1 MLKYGIF
8 YWMEVWRFLFDMVSS
23 EVWEVFMIGDF
34 CLIMF
39 FGLIWFLL
47 KYGRFSW

>member
-8 YWMEVWRFLFDMVSS
+8 YLMEVWRFLFDMVSS
-23 EVWEVFMIGDF
+23 EVWEVFMIDDF
-34 CLIMF
+34 CLMF